1 MATRSKA
8 TRKNARS
15 SSKPTVR
22 GAARGG
28 ARPAK
33 APHAGVSEPLMPRV
47 AEKSE
52 YNVGP
57 GTAPESATPDVAEI
71 RAAFGVT
78 QPVFSRMTG
87 FSVRAVAAWERGRA
101 LSDAARQRMVE
112 MQRLYEGLA
121 GVMNAAYI
129 ATWIESPAPA
139 FGGLK
144 PLELIER
151 GQLDHIWRMIFFL
164 ESGTP
169 A

>member
-1 MATRSKA
+1 MAIRSKA
-8 TRKNARS
+8 TRKNARTS
-15 SSKPTVR
+15 SESTVR
-22 GAARGG
+22 GATPNSAR
-28 ARPAK
+28 ASK
-33 APHAGVSEPLMPRV
+33 APHPGVSEPLMPRV
-47 AEKSE
+47 VKKSE

-57 GTAPESATPDVAEI
+57 GAAPESITPNVAEI

-87 FSVRAVAAWERGRA
+87 FSVRAIAAWERGAA

-112 MQRLYEGLA
+112 MQRLQEGLA
-121 GVMNAAYI
+121 RVMNAAYI
-129 ATWIESPAPA
+129 ATWIEAPAPA